1 VHPPGLGSVAPVT
14 AATVS
19 ASAAGLATV
28 TPSGTVLD
36 TWYPAPRLGVPDG
49 GRPGTT
55 RIGALD
61 LSGELGPDYG
71 GLVRSDE
78 ARGVE
83 IIAVRTVIPDLS
95 APPVDTHDVWLRL
108 HLLSHRLI
116 TPNSA
121 NMTGAFGLL
130 TNVAWTSAGPV
141 EAATFNAHRLRA
153 AVGHVTVFGVDKFPR
168 MVDYVIPS
176 GVRIAD
182 ADRVRLGA
190 HLAEGTTVMHEG
202 FVNFNAGT
210 LGPSM
215 VEGRI
220 SQGVVVGADS
230 DIGGGASIMGT
241 LSGGGTEVISIGTGC
256 LLGANAGIGISLGND
271 CIVEAGCY
279 VTGGSR
285 ITLPD
290 GSVVKA
296 RELSG
301 RDGLLFRRNS
311 VSGALEAVDRTGRAW
326 GALNSEL
333 HAN

>member
-1 VHPPGLGSVAPVT
+1 VTSAAAP
-14 AATVS
+14 AAVPAS
-19 ASAAGLATV
+19 AFAAGLATV
-28 TPSGTVLD
+28 TPSGRVLD
-36 TWYPAPRLGVPDG
+36 TWYPEPRLDAPEGA
-49 GRPGTT
+49 RPGTT
-55 RIGALD
+55 RLGALE

-71 GLVRSDE
+71 GLVRRDE

-108 HLLSHRLI
+108 HLLSHRLVA
-116 TPNSA
+116 PHGA
-121 NMTGAFGLL
+121 NLTGIFGLL

-141 EAATFNAHRLRA
+141 EATGFNAHRLRA
-153 AVGHVTVFGVDKFPR
+153 AVGNVTVFGVDKFPR
-168 MVDYVIPS
+168 MVDYVIPT

-182 ADRVRLGA
+182 GGRVRLGA

-202 FVNFNAGT
+202 FVNYNAGT

-220 SQGVVVGADS
+220 SAGVVVGADS

-241 LSGGGTEVISIGTGC
+241 LSGGNDIVITVGERC
-256 LLGANAGIGISLGND
+256 LLGANSGLGIPLGDDCTLESGLYLTAGTK
-271 CIVEAGCY
+271 V
-279 VTGGSR
+279 R
-285 ITLPD
+285 LPD
-290 GSVVKA
+290 GAIVAA

-301 RDGLLFRRNS
+301 ISGMLFRRDS
-311 VSGALEAVDRTGRAW
+311 QSGAVHALPRA
-326 GALNSEL
+326 GAGWHGLNAAL

>member
-1 VHPPGLGSVAPVT
+1 MPVT
-14 AATVS
+14 AAPVS

-28 TPSGTVLD
+28 TPAGTVLD
-36 TWYPAPRLGVPDG
+36 TWFPQPRLGAPEG
-49 GRPGTT
+49 ARPGTA
-55 RIGALD
+55 RIGALE
-61 LSGELGPDYG
+61 LAGQLGPDYG

-83 IIAVRTVIPDLS
+83 IIAVRTVIPDLA
-95 APPVDTHDVWLRL
+95 APPVDTYDVWLRL

-116 TPNSA
+116 APNSA
-121 NMTGAFGLL
+121 NLTGIFGLL

-202 FVNFNAGT
+202 FVNYNAGT
-210 LGPSM
+210 LGASM

-241 LSGGGTEVISIGTGC
+241 LSGGGTEVVSIGTGC

-285 ITLPD
+285 VTLPD

-311 VSGALEAVDRTGRAW
+311 VSGALEVVDRAGRAW
-326 GALNSEL
+326 GALNAEL

>member
-1 VHPPGLGSVAPVT
+1 MT

-49 GRPGTT
+49 GKPGTT

-121 NMTGAFGLL
+121 DMTGAFGLL

-153 AVGHVTVFGVDKFPR
+153 SVGHVTVFGVDKFPR

-182 ADRVRLGA
+182 GDRVRLGA
-190 HLAEGTTVMHEG
+190 HLAEGTT
-202 FVNFNAGT
+202 
-210 LGPSM
+210 
-215 VEGRI
+215 
-220 SQGVVVGADS
+220 
-230 DIGGGASIMGT
+230 
-241 LSGGGTEVISIGTGC
+241 
-256 LLGANAGIGISLGND
+256 
-271 CIVEAGCY
+271 
-279 VTGGSR
+279 
-285 ITLPD
+285 
-290 GSVVKA
+290 
-296 RELSG
+296 
-301 RDGLLFRRNS
+301 
-311 VSGALEAVDRTGRAW
+311 
-326 GALNSEL
+326 
-333 HAN
+333 